1 MLFRDRTGDKQNK
14 TKLNKTNPDAG
25 KCNSTN
31 GSDATWSS
39 AILFILMHSKIE
51 WMPKIRLWTKS
62 ASKVEVLNL
71 SEDKNNM
78 RSLH

>member
-31 GSDATWSS
+31 GSDAT
-39 AILFILMHSKIE
+39 
-51 WMPKIRLWTKS
+51 
-62 ASKVEVLNL
+62 
-71 SEDKNNM
+71 
-78 RSLH
+78 